1 VKPVPAVAAD
11 FDRIALAL
19 AATPVNSALTL
30 AEQAVISAI
39 PARARSAVDVGCGDG
54 NLARR
59 LSRRGLAVVAID
71 VSPQMIALARART
84 PPGLEVDYSVSDVM
98 SADAMRTFD
107 AVISIN
113 VVHHVPISLVVPR
126 LAALV
131 APGGTL
137 IIQDVVARKGL
148 RYLPI
153 NVIATLRRGVARLAR
168 SDGATQEVERLYR
181 AHGIG
186 ETYLAPDAVA
196 DTLNALLPGV
206 RITHHLE
213 WRYTA
218 TWTRPPEGLLVR
230 ATCTPR

>member
-19 AATPVNSALTL
+19 ASTPVDSELTR

-39 PARARSAVDVGCGDG
+39 PARARSALDVGCGDG

-59 LSRRGLAVVAID
+59 LSHRGLAVVAID

-84 PPGLEVDYSVSDVM
+84 PSGLEVDYTVSDVM
-98 SADAMRTFD
+98 SADSIRTFD
-107 AVISIN
+107 AVVSIN
-113 VVHHVPISLVVPR
+113 MVHHLPISLVVPR

-137 IIQDVVARKGL
+137 VIQDVVTRKGL

-153 NVIATLRRGVARLAR
+153 NVVATLRRRVARWAR
-168 SDGATQEVERLYR
+168 SDGTTPEVERLYQ

-196 DTLNALLPGV
+196 DTLSALLPGV

-218 TWTRPPEGLLVR
+218 TWNRPPEAR
-230 ATCTPR
+230 